1 MKSLRKLQRTLLL
14 KNYGFL
20 GMLFLKVI
28 DPTGPSIKTLG
39 VWHPVLTK
47 TKYFVDEYGRS
58 IFYILLFLILFYSAT
73 VYILTLFTLDEILS
87 RITAWFQQI

>member
-28 DPTGPSIKTLG
+28 DPIGPSIKTLG
-39 VWHPVLTK
+39 MWHPVLIK
-47 TKYFVDEYGRS
+47 TKYFTDEYARS
-58 IFYILLFLILFYSAT
+58 ILYILLFFTLFYSAT

-87 RITAWFQQI
+87 RVSAWFQQI